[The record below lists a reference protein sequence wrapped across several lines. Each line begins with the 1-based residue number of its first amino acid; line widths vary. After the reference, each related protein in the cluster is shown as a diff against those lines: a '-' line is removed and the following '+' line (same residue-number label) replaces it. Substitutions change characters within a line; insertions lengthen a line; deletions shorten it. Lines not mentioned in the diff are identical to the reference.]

1 MSDTDSSATGRG
13 SEFSAGLGPLPEP
26 AHFARVGDCEYRD
39 CWNAQ
44 QVRAYALAAI
54 ARHREALRDLANAAD
69 AVGVRYFDSDDP
81 SDEVQAMQAATINAR
96 EVLRACEIVGA
107 EVLPSAE
114 RGFTVSQLAEACI
127 SAEIPDSKFESLLL
141 ALRA

>member
-44 QVRAYALAAI
+44 QVRAYALAEVSRAVAPLLAELQRVKAYI
-54 ARHREALRDLANAAD
+54 DETPDLFEALGPIECGPN
-69 AVGVRYFDSDDP
+69 
-81 SDEVQAMQAATINAR
+81 
-96 EVLRACEIVGA
+96 A
-107 EVLPSAE
+107 EVTGAPLGVAAA
-114 RGFTVSQLAEACI
+114 R
-127 SAEIPDSKFESLLL
+127 
-141 ALRA
+141 